1 MKRLLALICTLLV
14 SAPFA
19 VAYQHGDGSGDGFGS
34 GWDGEVPQEIL
45 DIRAEM
51 DALKT
56 ALHASRDELLATLVD
71 ATDEERLA
79 ALAAWR
85 EEHAAEFQAIYEL
98 ADQLR
103 AAIHEYRP
111 DMHVE
116 IPPDIQAKREQLREM
131 RQTLAQSRQQAILA
145 LEDPTDEE
153 IRAAVEAWKVQN
165 QEQIAA
171 TQQLAQEIRN
181 WFRENR
187 PDRPPPDVTQ
197 SMLQRKLRFRENIN
211 EAQQLRLQME
221 GLDPDSEEH
230 AALRQQLRSLLQER
244 KQLMRNKRIGEGG
257 AGGDRRPE
265 G

>member
-1 MKRLLALICTLLV
+1 MKRLLALICALVV

-19 VAYQHGDGSGDGFGS
+19 VAYQNGDGSGDGFGS

-56 ALHASRDELLATLVD
+56 ALHADREALLATLVD
-71 ATDEERLA
+71 ATNEERLA
-79 ALAAWR
+79 ALAEWR
-85 EEHAAEFQAIYEL
+85 AEHQEDFEAIYAL
-98 ADQLR
+98 AEQLR
-103 AAIHEYRP
+103 ALVHEYRP
-111 DMHVE
+111 DMHIEV
-116 IPPDIQAKREQLREM
+116 PPEIQAKREQLREM

-187 PDRPPPDVTQ
+187 PDRPPPDMTQ
-197 SMLQRKLRFRENIN
+197 AMVQRKQRFRENIN
-211 EAQQLRLQME
+211 EAHQLRLQMD
-221 GLDPDSEEH
+221 GLDPDSDEY
-230 AALRQQLRSLLQER
+230 AAVRNQLRSLLQER

>member
-1 MKRLLALICTLLV
+1 MKKLLALTCAVLIA
-14 SAPFA
+14 APLA
-19 VAYQHGDGSGDGFGS
+19 MAYQHGDGSGDGMGS

-45 DIRAEM
+45 DIRAEL

-56 ALHASRDELLATLVD
+56 ALHADRDALLATLED
-71 ATDEERLA
+71 ATDEERME
-79 ALAAWR
+79 ALAQWR
-85 EEHAAEFQAIYEL
+85 EDHADEFAAIHAL

-103 AAIHEYRP
+103 ALVHEYRP

-116 IPPDIQAKREQLREM
+116 IPPEIQAKREELREM
-131 RQTLAQSRQQAILA
+131 RQTLAQSRKEAILA

-153 IRAAVEAWKVQN
+153 IRAAVEAWKLEN
-165 QEQIAA
+165 QEAIAA
-171 TQQLAQEIRN
+171 TRQLAQEIRQ

-187 PDRPPPDVTQ
+187 PHRPPPDVTQ
-197 SMLQRKLRFRENIN
+197 SMVQRKQRFRENIN

-221 GLDPDSEEH
+221 GLDPDSDEH